1 MAHTKCR
8 EEKYQYRS
16 DNNHFGTVN
25 RFSVPDDKV
34 DWSVNFPSYSPTEF
48 TAPFV
53 LSAVWADPDIGTD
66 GFNPQWNSLDGK
78 VNRVSHVGIYQ
89 IKDNKPLN
97 VIGRTGLSGRGVL
110 GKWGP
115 NHAADPIVTRWKR
128 DGEGQVVV
136 NEKTGMPVLQFVS
149 IQRRDS
155 GEWAIPGGMVDPGEL
170 VTTTVKREFM
180 EEALDTTD
188 TARDQA
194 VELAEMVE
202 QFFKIGQEVYRG
214 YVDDPR
220 NTDSAWMETVA
231 FNFHD
236 ETGEKVGSLPL
247 HAGDDAKDIRWCD
260 LDGQMP
266 LYASHSKFLKIVAE
280 NKKAHW

>member
-1 MAHTKCR
+1 M
-8 EEKYQYRS
+8 
-16 DNNHFGTVN
+16 F
-25 RFSVPDDKV
+25 
-34 DWSVNFPSYSPTEF
+34 
-48 TAPFV
+48 
-53 LSAVWADPDIGTD
+53 
-66 GFNPQWNSLDGK
+66 
-78 VNRVSHVGIYQ
+78 
-89 IKDNKPLN
+89 
-97 VIGRTGLSGRGVL
+97 
-110 GKWGP
+110 
-115 NHAADPIVTRWKR
+115 
-128 DGEGQVVV
+128 
-136 NEKTGMPVLQFVS
+136 
-149 IQRRDS
+149 S

-236 ETGEKVGSLPL
+236 ETGEKVRHIMTAFKQG
-247 HAGDDAKDIRWCD
+247 
-260 LDGQMP
+260 
-266 LYASHSKFLKIVAE
+266 
-280 NKKAHW
+280 